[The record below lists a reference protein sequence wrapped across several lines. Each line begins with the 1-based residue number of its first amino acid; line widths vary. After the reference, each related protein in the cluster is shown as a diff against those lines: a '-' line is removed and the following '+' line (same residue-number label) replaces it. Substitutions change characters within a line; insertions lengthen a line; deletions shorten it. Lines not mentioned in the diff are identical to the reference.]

1 LFDIRNCLF
10 CYFLGPDDRDLAMS
24 GHLTRNEGQGAELPA
39 VPGYEI
45 LDELGRG
52 GMGVVYRAMQVGL
65 KRVVALKLIRD
76 AALASAQDRG
86 RLRIE
91 AEAVARMSHPNIVQI
106 YDVGEFRGLPYLAM
120 ELVEG
125 GSLEQHL
132 AGRPLP
138 PTEAAR
144 ITRALAVAV
153 EHAHSRQIVHRDL
166 KPANVLLL
174 KKSETRF
181 PLPVPLPV
189 PGQGTG
195 SGSGMGTAADAD
207 LDFEFRI
214 ADFEPK
220 ITDFGLAKRLNS
232 ESTGWTQEG
241 AVLGTANYMAPEQ
254 AAGRTRDI
262 GPAVDIYALG
272 AILYQLLTGLPPFQ
286 GDSWNETLQR
296 VLFDEP
302 MPPARLQADV
312 PRDLETICLKCLEKQ
327 PDRRYAR
334 AADLADDL
342 SRFLEG
348 KVVSAIPLSEM
359 ERLKRLAARDGYEV
373 LGEIGRGPRS
383 IVYHAL
389 SGALHQPAAL
399 KIFSARACTREEW
412 EARIQRSADLWIT
425 LTHPQIVT
433 IQKAGWW
440 DGAPYLAVEYMPQ
453 GSLANLGRERSSNSK
468 PLTVPNALRLVEQ
481 VAEIV
486 SYLHRQ
492 GAVHG
497 NLKPS
502 NVLMAAGGIPRIAD
516 FFLSGGLF
524 LGPFFTEDDPSRTQ
538 PHNVSGYEYLAPEL
552 IRDAG
557 AEPRPFTDIYGLGLI
572 LYELLTGR
580 PPFAGLNARETLDCV
595 RLHDPVP
602 PSQLNPEVTPRVEA
616 LCLRSLRKNPW
627 HRYQR
632 VYNFIN
638 RLRFLQEN
646 PEAHG

>member
-1 LFDIRNCLF
+1 
-10 CYFLGPDDRDLAMS
+10 
-24 GHLTRNEGQGAELPA
+24 
-39 VPGYEI
+39 
-45 LDELGRG
+45 
-52 GMGVVYRAMQVGL
+52 MGVVYRAMQVSL

-106 YDVGEFRGLPYLAM
+106 YDVGEIRGLPYLAM

-132 AGRPLP
+132 AGQPLP
-138 PTEAAR
+138 PTQAAK
-144 ITRALAVAV
+144 ITHALAQAV

-166 KPANVLLL
+166 KPANVLLQR
-174 KKSETRF
+174 SE
-181 PLPVPLPV
+181 V
-189 PGQGTG
+189 G
-195 SGSGMGTAADAD
+195 SQLSEPKRPERSAGLCSLTSD
-207 LDFEFRI
+207 LC
-214 ADFEPK
+214 PK

-254 AAGRTRDI
+254 AAGRIRDI
-262 GPAVDIYALG
+262 GPAVDIYSLG

-302 MPPARLQADV
+302 MSPARVQADV

-334 AADLADDL
+334 AAYLADDL
-342 SRFLEG
+342 YRFLEG
-348 KVVSAIPLSEM
+348 KAVSAIPLSEM

-373 LGEIGRGPRS
+373 LDEIGRGPRS

-389 SGALHQPAAL
+389 SGPLHQPVAL
-399 KIFSARACTREEW
+399 KIFSAGICTREEW
-412 EARIQRSADLWIT
+412 KARIQRGADLWIT

-453 GSLANLGRERSSNSK
+453 GSLANLGRECSSNSK
-468 PLTVPNALRLVEQ
+468 PLTVRNALRLVEQ

-516 FFLSGGLF
+516 FFLIGGLF

-538 PHNVSGYEYLAPEL
+538 PDNVPGYEYVAPEL

-580 PPFAGLNARETLDCV
+580 PPFAGLNARETLDNV

-602 PSQLNPEVTPRVEA
+602 PSQLNPQVTPRVEA

-638 RLRFLQEN
+638 RLRFLEEN
-646 PEAHG
+646 PEG

>member
-1 LFDIRNCLF
+1 MHFEGKDLRTSKFDIPVR
-10 CYFLGPDDRDLAMS
+10 YSDDRDFAMS
-24 GHLTRNEGQGAELPA
+24 EHSPRTETPGAHWPT

-52 GMGVVYRAMQVGL
+52 GMGVVYRAMQVSL
-65 KRVVALKLIRD
+65 KRPVALKLIRD

-132 AGRPLP
+132 AGQPLP
-138 PTEAAR
+138 PTEAAK
-144 ITRALAVAV
+144 ITHTLALAVD
-153 EHAHSRQIVHRDL
+153 HAHSRHIVHRDL
-166 KPANVLLL
+166 KPANVLMQ
-174 KKSETRF
+174 KSQISSTKSQI
-181 PLPVPLPV
+181 PNSNL
-189 PGQGTG
+189 Q
-195 SGSGMGTAADAD
+195 DASDSWD
-207 LDFEFRI
+207 LGFGI
-214 ADFEPK
+214 WNSQPK

-254 AAGRTRDI
+254 AAGRVRDI

-348 KVVSAIPLSEM
+348 KAVSAIPLSEM
-359 ERLKRLAARDGYEV
+359 ERMKRLAARDGYEI

-383 IVYHAL
+383 TVYQAL
-389 SGALHQPAAL
+389 SGPLHQPVAL
-399 KIFSARACTREEW
+399 KIFSPGICTREEW

-440 DGAPYLAVEYMPQ
+440 DGAPYVAVEYMSQ
-453 GSLANLGRERSSNSK
+453 GSLANMGRKRSSNAK

-502 NVLMAAGGIPRIAD
+502 NVLMAAGGIPRISD
-516 FFLSGGLF
+516 FFLTGGLF
-524 LGPFFTEDDPSRTQ
+524 LGPFFTEDDPSSAQ
-538 PHNVSGYEYLAPEL
+538 PDKVSAYEYLAPEL
-552 IRDAG
+552 IKEPG
-557 AEPRPFTDIYGLGLI
+557 SEPRPFTDIYGLGLI

-580 PPFAGLNARETLDCV
+580 PPFAGDNPREIIERV

-602 PSQLNPEVTPRVEA
+602 PSQLNPQVTSRVEA

>member
-1 LFDIRNCLF
+1 
-10 CYFLGPDDRDLAMS
+10 MS
-24 GHLTRNEGQGAELPA
+24 EHPTRSEGASAEWPS

-52 GMGVVYRAMQVGL
+52 GMGVVYRAVQVGL

-76 AALASAQDRG
+76 GALASAQDRG
-86 RLRIE
+86 RLQIE

-106 YDVGEFRGLPYLAM
+106 YDVGEFRGLPFLAM

-125 GSLEQHL
+125 GSLEEHL
-132 AGRPLP
+132 AGRPLSP
-138 PTEAAR
+138 AEAAK
-144 ITRALAVAV
+144 ITRVLALAV
-153 EHAHSRQIVHRDL
+153 EHAHSRHIVHRDL
-166 KPANVLLL
+166 KPANILLQRPEVGSQR
-174 KKSETRF
+174 SEQMPEASSELCSLTSN
-181 PLPVPLPV
+181 LC
-189 PGQGTG
+189 
-195 SGSGMGTAADAD
+195 
-207 LDFEFRI
+207 
-214 ADFEPK
+214 PK
-220 ITDFGLAKRLNS
+220 ITDFGLAKRLNT

-254 AAGRTRDI
+254 AAGRVRDI

-272 AILYQLLTGLPPFQ
+272 AILYQLLTGVPPFQ

-302 MPPARLQADV
+302 IPPARLQADV

-327 PDRRYAR
+327 PDRRYTR
-334 AADLADDL
+334 AADLAADL
-342 SRFLEG
+342 ERFLEG
-348 KVVSAIPLSEM
+348 RAVSAIPLSEV
-359 ERLKRLAARDGYEV
+359 ERMKRLAARDGYEI
-373 LGEIGRGPRS
+373 LGEIGHGPRS
-383 IVYHAL
+383 RMYHAL
-389 SGALHQPAAL
+389 FGPLHQPMAL
-399 KIFSARACTREEW
+399 KIYSPGICTREEW
-412 EARIQRSADLWIT
+412 ETRIQRSADLSIT

-440 DGAPYLAVEYMPQ
+440 ESAPYIAIEYMPQ
-453 GSLANLGRERSSNSK
+453 GSLATMLSRTASDTK
-468 PLTVPNALRLVEQ
+468 PLRIPQALGIVDQ

-486 SYLHRQ
+486 GYLHRQ

-502 NVLMAAGGIPRIAD
+502 NVLLAAGGIPRISD
-516 FFLSGGLF
+516 FFLGGGLF
-524 LGPFFTEDDPSRTQ
+524 VGPLPMHDQTQ
-538 PHNVSGYEYLAPEL
+538 SSPPGEVSGYEYLAPEL

-580 PPFAGLNARETLDCV
+580 SPFAGGSPRGILDRV
-595 RLHDPVP
+595 RLEDPLP
-602 PSQLNPEVTPRVEA
+602 PSQFNSEITPHVQA
-616 LCLRSLRKNPW
+616 LCLRCLRKNPW

-632 VYNFIN
+632 VYNFLS

-646 PEAHG
+646 ECRDAHG